1 MMAGLEIACDS
12 ILIVIHTAFN
22 KITQDSNDGAI
33 KENHT
38 NEKGYSRSNTKP
50 FAIANNRLSCCI
62 IPAQIDLIKEVL
74 IYQQIER

>member
-12 ILIVIHTAFN
+12 ILIVIHTALN

-38 NEKGYSRSNTKP
+38 NEECYARSE
-50 FAIANNRLSCCI
+50 A
-62 IPAQIDLIKEVL
+62 
-74 IYQQIER
+74 

>member
-33 KENHT
+33 KENHP
-38 NEKGYSRSNTKP
+38 EEECYSRSK
-50 FAIANNRLSCCI
+50 S
-62 IPAQIDLIKEVL
+62 
-74 IYQQIER
+74 